1 MKRSWRVLCL
11 AAVLGGCAGGGG
23 TPGGAALEALGLRK
37 APPPVAESQQPP
49 RTVALHLHAAPRLN
63 VDARGQPLA
72 LLVRV
77 YKLRQRNTFEG
88 APYAVFLSPQ
98 AERELLGADLVEVR
112 ELTLVP
118 GQHLDLSEKVGRD
131 TPWLGVVA
139 LFHAPAAQG
148 WRASFAAADAEQAG
162 VTVGLHACALSVGTG
177 AAPAGAAVKPLSLVR
192 CQ

>member
-1 MKRSWRVLCL
+1 MKRSWVVLCL
-11 AAVLGGCAGGGG
+11 AGALGGCAGGGG
-23 TPGGAALEALGLRK
+23 MPGGGALEALGLRK
-37 APPPVAESQQPP
+37 PPPVPEAQQPP
-49 RTVALHLHAAPRLN
+49 RTVALHLDAAPRLN

-118 GQHLDLSEKVGRD
+118 GQRLDLSEKIARD

-162 VTVGLHACALSVGTG
+162 VTVGLHACALSVGAG
-177 AAPAGAAVKPLSLVR
+177 AAPAGAGVTPLSLVH